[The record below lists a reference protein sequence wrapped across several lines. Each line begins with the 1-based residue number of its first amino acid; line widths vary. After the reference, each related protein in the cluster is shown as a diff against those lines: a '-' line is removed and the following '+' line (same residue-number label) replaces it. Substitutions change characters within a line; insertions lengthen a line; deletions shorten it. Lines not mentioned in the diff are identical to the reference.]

1 MPTPPPPHRRQTLP
15 GVRRNEA
22 IARVLIASGGFGT
35 ILSVVFIFAFLFYVV
50 LPLAAPSEVAAP
62 RVLPLTPLGVVAAGT
77 DDLAL
82 MCWTIERD
90 GHVRVAELATG
101 RELMR
106 QALFGDATPTAWSHS
121 PGGAEF
127 AAGFGDGTLRGGR
140 IAVTATFPE
149 AASIPAA
156 LRGLKRGESAPHMDG
171 MLTVTREGQFRLQ
184 RVAAELTPPLV
195 SGPAAIAALDFL
207 RRDDGTFTYAV
218 LDGSGAMR
226 IHVETE
232 REDWMT
238 GEKVRELETTP
249 IPYVAPEGAG
259 APSHLRLTGSRS
271 SALVLWREGLCQRYD
286 IRIGET
292 PKLVEARD
300 LGEGGSP
307 LTIVE
312 WLLGRTTLIVGDEA
326 GGARGWFLTK
336 PASAET
342 ADGALLTRAHEYPP
356 GSAAVTCL
364 AASSRTRIMLLG
376 YADGGTRLVQ
386 ATHATTLA
394 ELDRAPGGLL
404 AVALAPKDDGI
415 LRVARGGSAFARLEL
430 KHSEVT
436 ARGLFSKVWYEGYER
451 PEHAWQSTGGTD
463 DFELKLGLWPL
474 IFGTIKATLYAMLIA
489 APIALLAAVFTS
501 EFMVAKRRTNMKAAV
516 EMMASLPSV
525 VLGFLAA
532 LIVAPFVQGRIPGM
546 LLSFVTVPLTLLFG
560 ARLWQ
565 LLPAGWALRLSGWP
579 RFATMAVALAAGV
592 GLAGL
597 LGPWMERAWF
607 LGDFVKW
614 VGDRDRAAPFGGR
627 FLVLFPICTA
637 VVLAGTGMVLGPALR
652 RLSARWSDLACALLD
667 LGRYVVLLLLSVL
680 ATWLSAQLAGPL
692 GWDPRGG
699 IFGPY
704 AQRNALVVGC
714 MMGFAIVPI
723 IYTIAEDAL
732 SSVPRHLREASLG
745 AGATPWQTAWRVVIP
760 TAMSGI
766 FGALMV
772 GFGRAIGETMI
783 VLMAAG
789 NTAILDWNMFEGFR
803 TLSANI
809 ATEMMEAPEGG
820 THYRVLFLTALVLFA
835 MTFVLNTGVE
845 AMRRIFR
852 KRFASL

>member
-1 MPTPPPPHRRQTLP
+1 M
-15 GVRRNEA
+15 
-22 IARVLIASGGFGT
+22 LIAAGGFGT
-35 ILSVVFIFAFLFYVV
+35 ILSVVFIFVFLFYVV
-50 LPLAAPSEVAAP
+50 VPLVAPPEVSETRPLAMTTGA
-62 RVLPLTPLGVVAAGT
+62 VVAAGT

-82 MCWTIERD
+82 MCWTIDE
-90 GHVRVAELATG
+90 GGQLRVAEIATG
-101 RELMR
+101 RELSR
-106 QALFGDATPTAWSHS
+106 RELFGNAKPTAWSHS

-140 IAVTATFPE
+140 IAVTSTFPDV
-149 AASIPAA
+149 STIPEA
-156 LRGLKRGESAPHMDG
+156 LRRLARGESAPHGDG
-171 MLTVTREGQFRLQ
+171 MLTVVQEGQFRLQ
-184 RVAAELTPPLV
+184 RVAAEITEPFV
-195 SGPAAIAALDFL
+195 SGSAAITALDFL

-218 LDGSGAMR
+218 LDASGGMKL
-226 IHVETE
+226 HVETE

-238 GEKVRELETTP
+238 GEKVRDLETTG
-249 IPYVAPEGAG
+249 IPYAPPDGAG
-259 APSHLRLTGSRS
+259 APLRLRLNGGRS
-271 SALVLWREGLCQRYD
+271 SMMVLWRNGLCQRYD
-286 IRIGET
+286 VRIGET

-300 LGEGGSP
+300 LGENGSA
-307 LTIVE
+307 LTLAE
-312 WLLGRTTLIVGDEA
+312 WLLGRTTLVVADEA

-342 ADGALLTRAHEYPP
+342 ADGALLTRAHEYPG

-364 AASSRTRIMLLG
+364 AASTRTRIMLLG

-386 ATHATTLA
+386 ATHASTLA
-394 ELDRAPGGLL
+394 ELDPARGELI

-415 LRVARGGSAFARLEL
+415 LRIAPDGGSFSRLEL
-430 KHSEVT
+430 KHAEVT
-436 ARGLFSKVWYEGYER
+436 FRGLFGKVWYEGYER

-463 DFELKLGLWPL
+463 DFELKLGIWPL

-501 EFMVAKRRTNMKAAV
+501 EFMAARWRTNMKAGV

-532 LIVAPFVQGRIPGM
+532 LIVAPFVQGRVPVV

-579 RFATMAVALAAGV
+579 RFATMAAALAAGI

-597 LGPWMERAWF
+597 LGPWMERSWF

-627 FLVLFPICTA
+627 FLVLFPLCAAVVIPGSTA
-637 VVLAGTGMVLGPALR
+637 VSGPLLR
-652 RLSARWSDLACALLD
+652 RLSAGWSDAACAALD
-667 LGRYVVLLLLSVL
+667 LGRYVALLVLSVL
-680 ATWLSAQLAGPL
+680 ATWMLAHLVGIS

-699 IFGPY
+699 IFGSY

-789 NTAILDWNMFEGFR
+789 NTPILDWNMFEGFR

-845 AMRRIFR
+845 MMRRIFR